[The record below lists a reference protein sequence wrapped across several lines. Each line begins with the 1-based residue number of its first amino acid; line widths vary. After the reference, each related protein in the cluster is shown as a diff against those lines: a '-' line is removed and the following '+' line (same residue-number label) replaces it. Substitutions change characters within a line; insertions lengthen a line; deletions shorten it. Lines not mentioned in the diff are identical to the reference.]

1 MDVYQLKIALRG
13 ISPMVWRRLIIAGNT
28 DLGDL
33 HIILQL
39 AMGWKDYH
47 LHAFHIYGKDYG
59 TYKPG
64 GMMFENDPKTIF
76 LSDFRFRIGD
86 RFVYDYDFTAGWLHD
101 IRIEA
106 IETTD
111 AKVIDPV
118 CTGGHGFCPPE
129 DLESPLVFKELL
141 HTLKN
146 PFDAQFL
153 SSCKWL
159 IESGVGLKFSR
170 RQVNRQLKDKAAWLE
185 LGTEVIYL

>member
-13 ISPMVWRRLIIAGNT
+13 ISPIVWRRLKIAGNT

-33 HIILQL
+33 HTIIQL

-47 LHAFHIYGKDYG
+47 LHTFRIYAKDYG

-64 GMMFENDPKTIF
+64 GMLFEDDPKKVF
-76 LSDFRFRIGD
+76 LSDFRFRVGD
-86 RFVYDYDFTAGWLHD
+86 RFEYAYDFTAGWVHD

-106 IETTD
+106 IESTD
-111 AKVIDPV
+111 TPAPAPV

-129 DLESPLVFKELL
+129 DLENPLAFMELL

-146 PFDAQFL
+146 PFDSRFL
-153 SSCKWL
+153 SSFQLL
-159 IESGVGLKFSR
+159 IESDVGLKFNR
-170 RQVNRQLKDKAAWLE
+170 RQINSLLKDKQKWLE
-185 LGTEVIYL
+185 LGAEVIYF